1 VELSQ
6 EGYPSPDELDNK
18 GHKKYKNYEEMLP
31 EYTFACGGSDKI
43 AKIIRFLNSQSD
55 TVDEIRARQKEERE
69 EPPI

>member
-1 VELSQ
+1 
-6 EGYPSPDELDNK
+6 
-18 GHKKYKNYEEMLP
+18 MLP

-69 EPPI
+69 ESPI